1 MKEVKLELLLPTYKA
16 DRSSVKLRDRKDR
29 HVSLN
34 DVSATLTELCE
45 S

>member
-1 MKEVKLELLLPTYKA
+1 MKEVKLELLLPSHKA
-16 DRSSVKLRDRKDR
+16 DRSSVNLRDRKDR

-34 DVSATLTELCE
+34 GAPATLIYLRE

>member
-1 MKEVKLELLLPTYKA
+1 MKKVKLELLLPTHKA
-16 DRSSVKLRDRKDR
+16 DRSSVNLRDRKDG

-34 DVSATLTELCE
+34 GVPATLTKLCE